1 MTLTRPRLMTLLPR
15 GDEYYVW
22 VYDLDPRSLYGVLRS
37 VLTLALE
44 GTISLSEVRAVMS
57 EVKRNIALEKS
68 R

>member
-37 VLTLALE
+37 LIRLACDGTLDFPEAQAVLLE
-44 GTISLSEVRAVMS
+44 I
-57 EVKRNIALEKS
+57 KRNIALEKS